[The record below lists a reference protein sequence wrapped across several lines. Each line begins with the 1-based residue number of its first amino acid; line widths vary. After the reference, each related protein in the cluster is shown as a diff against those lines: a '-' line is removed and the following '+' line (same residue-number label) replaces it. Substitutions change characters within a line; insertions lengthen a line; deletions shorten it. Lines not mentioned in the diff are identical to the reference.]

1 MTNAARRL
9 EAKVLGL
16 PPEERARLAERLLS
30 SLDDATDVDAEQRW
44 IEEAE
49 RRLDEVSSGL
59 VKSKP
64 AEDVLDKARSA
75 LR

>member
-9 EAKVLGL
+9 EAKLLGL

-30 SLDDATDVDAEQRW
+30 SLDDATDVDAERLW
-44 IEEAE
+44 VEEAE
-49 RRLDEVSSGL
+49 RRLDELSSGA
-59 VKSKP
+59 VASKP
-64 AEDVLDKARSA
+64 AEGVLQRARSA